1 MSLPLE
7 RITARA
13 KKASQDTAEGCR
25 TRAEADLLKAVVMLT
40 ANERVRMEQSAAAWQ
55 ARATMLQHLDDK
67 MAARRITARSRRAAM
82 HAPMFAGYPDIQS
95 ESSEDA

>member
-67 MAARRITARSRRAAM
+67 MAARRIVAQSRRPAM
-82 HAPMFAGYPDIQS
+82 HPPMFAGYSGGQT
-95 ESSEDA
+95 ERTKDA